1 MKEVKD
7 VALNRRRFLKFLA
20 GSPLLAMGAI
30 GGSVPE
36 LLGQAIQDSGLIS
49 DPADAINVFDL
60 ERVAR
65 DVLPPAHWGYMA
77 TGVDSDATLRAN
89 REGFTKLAI
98 RPRRLVDVSSVDLST
113 ELFGVRMSSPIVLS
127 PVGSQKALHPE
138 GEVAVARAAQAR
150 DHLQILSTATTSSVE
165 EVAEARGAPVWYQ
178 LYPQGSL
185 EISQSLVRRAE
196 AAGSPAAVLTM
207 DLLAGRNTE
216 TDERFART
224 DSRTCSNCHT
234 PGNRNARKPMLAG
247 IDPDL
252 MKTRGPNSALTWD
265 FVRRLRDVVRGRLL
279 LKGIE
284 TGEDAGLAVENG
296 VDGIIVSNHGG
307 RAADSG
313 RGTIE
318 VLPEVIEA
326 VDGRIPVLIDGGFRR
341 GTDIF
346 KALALG
352 ARAVCIGRPYIWGLS
367 AFGQPGV
374 ERVLEILTAEFELVM
389 RQSGATSTENIAR
402 SHVTSRSV

>member
-1 MKEVKD
+1 MEQVMD
-7 VALNRRRFLKFLA
+7 MARNRRRFLKFLA
-20 GSPLLAMGAI
+20 GSPLLAMGSM
-30 GGSVPE
+30 GGSVTE
-36 LLGQAIQDSGLIS
+36 LLGQAIQDSGLIG
-49 DPADAINVFDL
+49 DPADAINVFDF

-77 TGVDSDATLRAN
+77 TGVDSDVTLRAN
-89 REGFTKLAI
+89 REGFTKFAI
-98 RPRRLVDVSSVDLST
+98 RPRRLVDVSNVDLST

-127 PVGSQKALHPE
+127 PVGSQKTFHPE
-138 GEVAVARAAQAR
+138 GEIAVARAAQAR

-165 EVAEARGAPVWYQ
+165 DVAEARGAPVWYQ

-185 EISQSLVRRAE
+185 EISQGLVRRAE
-196 AAGSPAAVLTM
+196 AAGSPAIVLTM

-216 TDERFART
+216 TRERFART
-224 DSRTCSNCHT
+224 DNRTCTNCHT

-252 MKTRGPNSALTWD
+252 MRTRGPNSALTWD
-265 FVRRLRDVVRGRLL
+265 FVLRLRDVVRGRLL

-284 TGEDAGLAVENG
+284 TSEDAQLAVENG

-307 RAADSG
+307 RATESG

-326 VDGRIPVLIDGGFRR
+326 VDDRIPVLIDSGFRR

-352 ARAVCIGRPYIWGLS
+352 ARAICIGRPYIWGLS

-374 ERVLEILTAEFELVM
+374 ERVLEILKAEFELVM
-389 RQSGATSTENIAR
+389 RQSGATSLANIR
-402 SHVTSRSV
+402 RTHVTSI